1 MKLDLDASLQLTKI
15 ILGMILNELGFLL
28 MHLAIGLL
36 IGVVLAYFTR
46 RIIRTKGWFK
56 RDAKS
61 HSKRIILY
69 ILRST
74 FYLSII
80 GLSCTVALVIGSNKI
95 VEKQVKLVVDE
106 SVEYCKTNYFNDYAF
121 VEEIFQA
128 SDFLYAK
135 GYDLNQANHKIA
147 EMATDEI
154 AKKYGLGFL
163 GSFLLKSPKKDMVNQ
178 LEDLERGF
186 VIILVSMGLEHIGA
200 GDIVKADQIDK
211 AFYAWL
217 QNDKSASLGSINSVI
232 SNQTSKLV
240 KPIIFGIWSPFLFV
254 CVLFILANLVEIAVF
269 YYRKWQREKDTE
281 ATLQT

>member
-1 MKLDLDASLQLTKI
+1 MKLDLEASIQISKI

-28 MHLAIGLL
+28 VHLVIGLL
-36 IGVVLAYFTR
+36 IGLVIAYSTR
-46 RIIRTKGWFK
+46 RLIKAKGWFK
-56 RDAKS
+56 RDTKS
-61 HSKRIILY
+61 HSKRIFLY
-69 ILRST
+69 LLQST
-74 FYLSII
+74 FFLSII
-80 GLSCTVALVIGSNKI
+80 GVSCTVALVIGSNKI
-95 VEKQVKLVVDE
+95 VEKQVNLIVDE
-106 SVEYCKTNYFNDYAF
+106 SVEYIKANYFNDYAF

-147 EMATDEI
+147 EMAADEV

-178 LEDLERGF
+178 VEDLERGF
-186 VIILVSMGLEHIGA
+186 IIILVSKGLEHIGA

-217 QNDKSASLGSINSVI
+217 QNDRSASLGSINSVI

-240 KPIIFGIWSPFLFV
+240 KPIIFGIWSPFLVV
-254 CVLFILANLVEIAVF
+254 CVLVILANLVEIAVF
-269 YYRKWQREKDTE
+269 YYRKWQREKDAE